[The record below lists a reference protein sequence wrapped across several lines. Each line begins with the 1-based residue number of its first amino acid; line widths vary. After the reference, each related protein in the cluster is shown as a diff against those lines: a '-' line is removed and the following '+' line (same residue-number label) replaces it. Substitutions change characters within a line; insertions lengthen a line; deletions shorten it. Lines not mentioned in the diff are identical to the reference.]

1 MSLAVTAV
9 FVAAVGT
16 GYSIYSGERAASQQ
30 AAAQRQAKAQAEAQA
45 EKDAKAADEA
55 NNRANQKD
63 PNTNALLSASRQAG
77 KLGGASTLLTGPT
90 GIDTSALSL
99 GRSTLL
105 GG

>member
-1 MSLAVTAV
+1 MSWAITAV
-9 FVAAVGT
+9 VVAAVGT

-30 AAAQRQAKAQAEAQA
+30 AAAQRQAKAQAAA
-45 EKDAKAADEA
+45 DTKAADEA
-55 NNRANQKD
+55 NNRVNQKD
-63 PNTNALLSASRQAG
+63 PNTNALLSAAKQAG

-90 GIDTSALSL
+90 GIDTSSLSL